1 MERGRER
8 LRANHASCGVHDAH
22 VLEDGGAV
30 VGDDNFTLGGLDHLV
45 HSSWAERS
53 PDGVGD
59 SCAAEARGERAG
71 VRMQGEGR
79 RVTFGSSHVAEP
91 DFHWLLIAL

>member
-1 MERGRER
+1 M
-8 LRANHASCGVHDAH
+8 HYAH

-30 VGDDNFTLGGLDHLV
+30 VGDDDFTLRSLDHLV

-53 PDGVGD
+53 PYGVGD
-59 SCAAEARGERAG
+59 GCEQDGGEWVSCEALWELDR
-71 VRMQGEGR
+71 EGYG
-79 RVTFGSSHVAEP
+79 TFGSGHVTEP